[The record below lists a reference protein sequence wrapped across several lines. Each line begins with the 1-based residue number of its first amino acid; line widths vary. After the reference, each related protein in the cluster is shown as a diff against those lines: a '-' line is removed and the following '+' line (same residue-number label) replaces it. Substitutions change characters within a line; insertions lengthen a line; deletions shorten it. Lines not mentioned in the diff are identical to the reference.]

1 MSVLQLIMHHRQQ
14 MVSKTVA
21 DGTDGTDGTGGNSEP
36 LIENIRKSKSKKY
49 NLVSLDIS
57 TSIQNN
63 SI

>member
-21 DGTDGTDGTGGNSEP
+21 DGTDGNSEP